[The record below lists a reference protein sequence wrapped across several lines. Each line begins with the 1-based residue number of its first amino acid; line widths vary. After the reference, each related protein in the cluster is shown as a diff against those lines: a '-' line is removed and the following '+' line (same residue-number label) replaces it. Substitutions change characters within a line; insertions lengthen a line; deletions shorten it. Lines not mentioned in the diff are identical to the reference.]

1 MIEFIIGLTVTM
13 LVIWL
18 RHLRPSVAPRIIPP
32 AGDTPDTISI
42 EQVLTWLPSSV
53 ADDFT
58 CTAGPHRWQELGD
71 RAYCLDCTRIRRRPH
86 DQEAR
91 TPHPHPAQ
99 AG

>member
-1 MIEFIIGLTVTM
+1 MIEFVIGFTITTLI
-13 LVIWL
+13 IWL
-18 RHLRPSVAPRIIPP
+18 RRPRPSVAPRIIPP
-32 AGDTPDTISI
+32 SGDAPDMITI

-53 ADDFT
+53 VDDFT

-71 RAYCLDCTRIRRRPH
+71 RDYCLDCTRRRPH

-91 TPHPHPAQ
+91 TPHPYPAQ